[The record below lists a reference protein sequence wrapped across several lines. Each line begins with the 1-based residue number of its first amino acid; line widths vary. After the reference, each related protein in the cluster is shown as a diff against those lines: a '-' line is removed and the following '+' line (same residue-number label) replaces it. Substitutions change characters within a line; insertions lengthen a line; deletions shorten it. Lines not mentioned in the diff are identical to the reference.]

1 MEKENQIS
9 VKQKSFRDNE
19 GGSIVVQ
26 GGSLIDYITVF
37 RKDGTLVFKN
47 DRTEDVTS
55 IENLL
60 YDIYL
65 VVVNMKGGKCFTDIV
80 DVASR

>member
-1 MEKENQIS
+1 MEKENQIT
-9 VKQKSFRDNE
+9 VKQKSFRDKE
-19 GGSIVVQ
+19 GGSIIVQ
-26 GGSLIDYITVF
+26 GGSLIDYITIF

-65 VVVNMKGGKCFTDIV
+65 VVVNMKGGKCQTDIV
-80 DVASR
+80 DVAYR